1 MCKVTVDQYYYFI
14 TKIGVNFIPQLT
26 QLIYASQPFGY
37 DSTLLTTILNDARRC
52 NIRDNISGALIC
64 RHDIYLQLLEGPSD
78 VVSAAYM
85 RISRDDRHV
94 GIKKVVSGP
103 AAERFFGNWAMLHD
117 PAISLIW
124 NQEQIKSGILD
135 QISSTEILNMF
146 QSISANSKLEDFD
159 H

>member
-1 MCKVTVDQYYYFI
+1 LCKVTVDQYYYFI

-52 NIRDNISGALIC
+52 NIRDNISGALVC

-94 GIKKVVSGP
+94 GIKKLVGGP

-146 QSISANSKLEDFD
+146 QSISANSKLENFD

>member
-94 GIKKVVSGP
+94 GIKKLVSGP

-146 QSISANSKLEDFD
+146 QSISANSKLENFD

>member
-1 MCKVTVDQYYYFI
+1 
-14 TKIGVNFIPQLT
+14 
-26 QLIYASQPFGY
+26 
-37 DSTLLTTILNDARRC
+37 
-52 NIRDNISGALIC
+52 
-64 RHDIYLQLLEGPSD
+64 
-78 VVSAAYM
+78 M

-94 GIKKVVSGP
+94 GIKKLVSGP
-103 AAERFFGNWAMLHD
+103 IAERFFGTWAMLHD

-146 QSISANSKLEDFD
+146 QSISANSKLENFD

>member
-94 GIKKVVSGP
+94 GIKKLVSGP

>member
-1 MCKVTVDQYYYFI
+1 
-14 TKIGVNFIPQLT
+14 
-26 QLIYASQPFGY
+26 
-37 DSTLLTTILNDARRC
+37 
-52 NIRDNISGALIC
+52 
-64 RHDIYLQLLEGPSD
+64 
-78 VVSAAYM
+78 M

-94 GIKKVVSGP
+94 GIKKLVSGP
-103 AAERFFGNWAMLHD
+103 AAERFFGKWAMLHD

-146 QSISANSKLEDFD
+146 QSISANSKLENFD

>member
-1 MCKVTVDQYYYFI
+1 
-14 TKIGVNFIPQLT
+14 
-26 QLIYASQPFGY
+26 
-37 DSTLLTTILNDARRC
+37 
-52 NIRDNISGALIC
+52 
-64 RHDIYLQLLEGPSD
+64 
-78 VVSAAYM
+78 M

-94 GIKKVVSGP
+94 GIKKLVGGP

-146 QSISANSKLEDFD
+146 QSISANSKLENFD